1 MSKLDI
7 LSYNLIELEGLILD
21 MGESKFRAKQIFR
34 WLHIDRALSF
44 EEMTN
49 ISKELRQRLDE
60 KFEINHLEIEKKLV
74 SKIDGTRKYLF
85 RLKDGQ
91 IIESVMMP
99 YEHGNTVCVS
109 SQAGC
114 RMGCKF
120 CASTINGLDR
130 NLTVSEILGQSYAI
144 EKDIGERVSNIVLM
158 GSGEPLDNFDNVMQ
172 FIRVI
177 SDDNGTNL
185 GKRNIT
191 LSTCGLV
198 DKIRKLADLGFPVT
212 LALSLH
218 ATDDE
223 TRKKIMPIA
232 NKYTIEEELEACK
245 YLFSKTGRR
254 VSFEYSLIRGVN
266 DRDEDA
272 KRLGEMFGMKNVHLN
287 LIPVNPVDE
296 RDYEES
302 TKERIEAFRAII
314 EKYHI
319 NVTIRREMGRDINGA
334 CGQLRNRELRKEE
347 TDGE

>member
-7 LSYNLIELEGLILD
+7 LSYTLEELEKLILEMD
-21 MGESKFRAKQIFR
+21 ESKFRAKQIFR
-34 WLHIDRALSF
+34 WLHIDRADSF
-44 EEMTN
+44 EDMTN
-49 ISKELRQRLDE
+49 LSKDLREKLTE
-60 KFEINHLEIEKKLV
+60 KFEIKQLEIEKKLV
-74 SKIDGTRKYLF
+74 SEIDGTRKYLF
-85 RLKDGQ
+85 RLEDGQ

-99 YEHGNTVCVS
+99 YKHGNTVCVS

-130 NLTVSEILGQSYAI
+130 NLKVSEILGQSYGI
-144 EKDIGERVSNIVLM
+144 ERDMGERVSHVVLM

-172 FIRVI
+172 YIRVI

-185 GKRNIT
+185 SKRNIT

-198 DKIRKLADLGFPVT
+198 DGIKKLADLGFPVT

-218 ATDDE
+218 AADDE

-232 NKYTIEEELEACK
+232 NKYSIKEELDACW
-245 YLFSKTGRR
+245 YLFEKTGRR
-254 VSFEYSLIRGVN
+254 VSFEYSLINGVN
-266 DRDEDA
+266 DSEEDA
-272 KRLGEMFGMKNVHLN
+272 VKLGKLVGGRNCHIN
-287 LIPVNPVDE
+287 LIPMNPVDE
-296 RDYEES
+296 RDLEQS
-302 TKERIEAFRAII
+302 TKERIERFCAAL

-347 TDGE
+347 ADE

>member
-7 LSYNLIELEGLILD
+7 LSYNLENLEEIILE

-34 WLHIDRALSF
+34 WLHIDRVESF

-49 ISKELRQRLDE
+49 ISKDLREKLDE
-60 KFEINHLEIEKKLV
+60 KFEIKTLEIHKRFI

-85 RLKDGQ
+85 RLEDGQ

-99 YEHGNTVCVS
+99 YKHGNTVCVS

-120 CASTINGLDR
+120 CASTLNGLDR
-130 NLTVSEILGQSYAI
+130 NLTTSEILGQSYAI
-144 EKDIGERVSNIVLM
+144 EKDMGERVSHIVLM

-177 SDDNGTNL
+177 SDDNGTNIS
-185 GKRNIT
+185 KRNIT

-198 DKIRKLADLGFPVT
+198 DGIKKLADLGFPVT

-218 ATDDE
+218 AADDE

-232 NKYTIEEELEACK
+232 NKYTIQEELDACW
-245 YLFSKTGRR
+245 YLFEKTGRR
-254 VSFEYSLIRGVN
+254 VSFEYSLINGVN
-266 DRDEDA
+266 DSPEDA
-272 KRLGEMFGMKNVHLN
+272 VKLGKLIGGKNVHIN
-287 LIPVNPVDE
+287 LIPMNPVDE
-296 RDYEES
+296 RDLEQS
-302 TKERIEAFRAII
+302 TKQRIEAFCSAI

-334 CGQLRNRELRKEE
+334 CGQLRNRELKNEAN
-347 TDGE
+347 GE

>member
-7 LSYNLIELEGLILD
+7 LSYTLEELEKLILEMD
-21 MGESKFRAKQIFR
+21 ESKFRAKQIFR
-34 WLHIDRALSF
+34 WLHIDRADSF
-44 EEMTN
+44 EDMTN
-49 ISKELRQRLDE
+49 LSKDLREKLAE
-60 KFEINHLEIEKKLV
+60 KFEIKQLEIEKKLV
-74 SKIDGTRKYLF
+74 SEIDGTRKYLF
-85 RLKDGQ
+85 RLEDGQ

-99 YEHGNTVCVS
+99 YKHGNTVCVS

-130 NLTVSEILGQSYAI
+130 NLKVSEILGQSYGI
-144 EKDIGERVSNIVLM
+144 ERDMGERVSHVVLM
-158 GSGEPLDNFDNVMQ
+158 GSGEPLDNFDSVMQ
-172 FIRVI
+172 YIRVI

-185 GKRNIT
+185 SKRNIT

-198 DKIRKLADLGFPVT
+198 DGIKKLADLGFPVT

-218 ATDDE
+218 AADDE

-232 NKYTIEEELEACK
+232 NKYSIKEELDACW
-245 YLFSKTGRR
+245 YLFEKTGRR
-254 VSFEYSLIRGVN
+254 VSFEYSLINGVN
-266 DRDEDA
+266 DSEEDA
-272 KRLGEMFGMKNVHLN
+272 VKLGKLVGGRNCHIN
-287 LIPVNPVDE
+287 LIPMNPVDE
-296 RDYEES
+296 RDLEQS
-302 TKERIEAFRAII
+302 TKERIERFCAAL

-347 TDGE
+347 ADE

>member
-7 LSYNLIELEGLILD
+7 LSYTLEELEKLILEMD
-21 MGESKFRAKQIFR
+21 ESKFRAKQIFR
-34 WLHIDRALSF
+34 WLHIDRADSF
-44 EEMTN
+44 EDMTN
-49 ISKELRQRLDE
+49 LSKDLREKLAE
-60 KFEINHLEIEKKLV
+60 KFEIKQLEIEKKLV
-74 SKIDGTRKYLF
+74 SEIDGTRKYLF
-85 RLKDGQ
+85 RLEDGQ

-99 YEHGNTVCVS
+99 YKHGNTVCVS

-130 NLTVSEILGQSYAI
+130 NLKVSEILGQSYGI
-144 EKDIGERVSNIVLM
+144 ERDMGERVSHIVLM

-172 FIRVI
+172 YIRVI

-185 GKRNIT
+185 SKRNIT

-198 DKIRKLADLGFPVT
+198 DGIKKLADLGFPVT

-218 ATDDE
+218 AADDE

-232 NKYTIEEELEACK
+232 NKYSIKEELDACW
-245 YLFSKTGRR
+245 YLFEKTGRR
-254 VSFEYSLIRGVN
+254 VSFEYSLINGVN
-266 DRDEDA
+266 DSEEDA
-272 KRLGEMFGMKNVHLN
+272 VKLGKLVGGRNCHIN
-287 LIPVNPVDE
+287 LIPMNPVDE
-296 RDYEES
+296 RDLEQS
-302 TKERIEAFRAII
+302 TKERIERFCAAL

-347 TDGE
+347 ADE

>member
-7 LSYNLIELEGLILD
+7 LSYNLDQLEKIILD

-34 WLHIDRALSF
+34 WLHIDRAESF
-44 EEMTN
+44 EDMTN
-49 ISKELRQRLDE
+49 LSKDLRARLDQ
-60 KFEINHLEIEKKLV
+60 KFDIKPLEIYDVLV

-85 RLKDGQ
+85 KLEDGE

-130 NLTVSEILGQSYAI
+130 NLTVSEILGQSYAV
-144 EKDIGERVSNIVLM
+144 EKDINGKVNHIVLM

-172 FIRVI
+172 YIRVI
-177 SDDNGTNL
+177 SDDNGNNL
-185 GKRNIT
+185 SKRNIT

-198 DKIRKLADLGFPVT
+198 PKIKELADLKFPVT
-212 LALSLH
+212 LAISLH

-223 TRKKIMPIA
+223 TRRKIMPIA
-232 NKYTIEEELEACK
+232 NKYSMKEIFDACD

-254 VSFEYSLIRGVN
+254 VTFEYSLIHGVN
-266 DRDEDA
+266 DSIDEA
-272 KRLGEMFGMKNVHLN
+272 KKLGEMFGMKNCHVN
-287 LIPVNPVDE
+287 LIPINPVKE
-296 RDYEES
+296 RDFRQS
-302 TKERIEAFRAII
+302 NKEHINAFKAML
-314 EKYHI
+314 EKYHV
-319 NVTIRREMGRDINGA
+319 NATVRREMGRDINGA
-334 CGQLRNRELRKEE
+334 CGQLRNDTKNKVKEE
-347 TDGE
+347 A